1 MSFPALRKTN
11 EVPKE
16 QVFGASTKPEG
27 GAAYPSFQEIRGG
40 AVINLCGTKFS
51 ERCRPTFSFNREI
64 SEARNYGRGVGGK
77 HSLERATLLEAKLC
91 EATIYFLLFKQV
103 YLVVGT
109 DSHGTPSK
117 AIHSLQN
124 CWLFESPAHF
134 NRSLRK
140 PARENDS
147 TGVTAVVNEGLLLLR
162 GECVLA
168 DAGARE
174 TAQKG
179 NASRRAVLVPKR
191 LMTTINSHVRE

>member
-1 MSFPALRKTN
+1 VNTERVRDVISIDVEVIVTVVIDIFVVLALALLFLAALDVLLVVRPAAFIVRISAASAAGPVLPVTLRL
-11 EVPKE
+11 V
-16 QVFGASTKPEG
+16 GDRASSALAVDTK
-27 GAAYPSFQEIRGG
+27 
-40 AVINLCGTKFS
+40 INLCGTKFS

-91 EATIYFLLFKQV
+91 EATIYFL
-103 YLVVGT
+103 
-109 DSHGTPSK
+109 
-117 AIHSLQN
+117 
-124 CWLFESPAHF
+124 
-134 NRSLRK
+134 R
-140 PARENDS
+140 
-147 TGVTAVVNEGLLLLR
+147 LLLLR

>member
-1 MSFPALRKTN
+1 MNRRKR
-11 EVPKE
+11 
-16 QVFGASTKPEG
+16 SDC
-27 GAAYPSFQEIRGG
+27 S
-40 AVINLCGTKFS
+40 CGNHEDLHLFS

-103 YLVVGT
+103 YLVVGI